1 MVRLAL
7 SILLT
12 PLLSMGCS
20 SEPKVVTVV
29 QRVYPAGPPPGAC
42 EPQPTPD
49 VAGMMDYKER
59 GLVYAAA
66 AALAQAQ
73 LRRCDIWIK
82 GWKAEAAK
90 P

>member
-1 MVRLAL
+1 MVKPVS

-12 PLLSMGCS
+12 LMLLTACS
-20 SEPKVVTVV
+20 DKPAVVTAI

-49 VAGMMDYKER
+49 VATLMDWKER
-59 GLVYAAA
+59 ALAYAAA

-73 LRRCDIWIK
+73 LRRCDVWIR
-82 GWKAEAAK
+82 GWQAEASK
-90 P
+90 